1 MSGQAG
7 MRVLHIIT
15 RYLGGGSERDLLAQ
29 MEFERSQG
37 DEVHLAVGRDS
48 LVAEDA
54 RPYLVATV
62 PTLIRGIDPF
72 SDARAYRALR
82 ALISNGRYDVVF
94 THQSKAGALGRLAA
108 RGRAGAV
115 AHVVSMAA
123 FGPGYPRHASIAFA
137 AAERWCARY
146 TDLILTVGHELR
158 RDYLAAGVGR
168 ETQYRVVRS
177 PIDVGTFLAT
187 RDFDHAVRT
196 QIRERLGIP
205 EGARV
210 LTSVGA
216 LEPRKR
222 HELLLRTLAPLL
234 ASEATL
240 LFAGDGAERGRIGE
254 LAASLGVSER
264 TRFLG
269 HISNVHELL
278 AVTDVLVHA
287 STAEGVPQVMV
298 QALASGVPIVAT
310 KVTGMR
316 ELPGAPVTLVPA
328 NGSGLLEA
336 VQARL
341 ATQGAPLDGAVFD
354 EWRLES
360 VERQLAAVRDEIGA
374 RLRGAEPREAVD
386 IASS

>member
-1 MSGQAG
+1 

-29 MEFERSQG
+29 MEFERAQG

-62 PTLIRGIDPF
+62 PTLIRGIDPI
-72 SDARAYRALR
+72 SDLRAYRALR
-82 ALISNGRYDVVF
+82 ALITTGRYDVVF

-123 FGPGYPRHASIAFA
+123 FGAGYPRHASMAFA

-158 RDYLAAGVGR
+158 RDYLAAGVGK

-177 PIDVGTFLAT
+177 PIDVGRFLAT
-187 RDFDHAVRT
+187 RDLDPAARA
-196 QIRERLGIP
+196 QIRGHFGIP
-205 EGARV
+205 EGTRV

-222 HELLLRTLAPLL
+222 HELLLRTLSPLL
-234 ASEATL
+234 ASDATL
-240 LFAGDGAERGRIGE
+240 LFAGDGAERRRLAE
-254 LAASLGVSER
+254 LAVSLGVSER
-264 TRFLG
+264 ARFLG
-269 HISNVHELL
+269 HIPNVHELL

-310 KVTGMR
+310 QVTGMR

-336 VQARL
+336 VKATL
-341 ATQGAPLDGAVFD
+341 AAPGAPLDGAVFD

-360 VERQLAAVRDEIGA
+360 VERQIAAVRDELSA
-374 RLRGAEPREAVD
+374 RLRNAEPREAVD